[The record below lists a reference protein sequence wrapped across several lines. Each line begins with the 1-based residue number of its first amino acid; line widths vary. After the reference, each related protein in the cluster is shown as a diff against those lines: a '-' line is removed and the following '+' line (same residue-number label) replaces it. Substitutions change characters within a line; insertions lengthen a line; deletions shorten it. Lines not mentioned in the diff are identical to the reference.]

1 MTYNYKLLTQNIYE
15 VGNPVHGL
23 EQEQISGGLNQLMR
37 SQPSS
42 RHNWI
47 SNDNIYEQAI
57 IKPEQ
62 IHSHSKRLHSLT
74 IMNDTIN
81 MRSTFKG

>member
-1 MTYNYKLLTQNIYE
+1 MTYNYTLLTQNIYE

-42 RHNWI
+42 RHNLI
-47 SNDNIYEQAI
+47 SNDNTYIN
-57 IKPEQ
+57 
-62 IHSHSKRLHSLT
+62 KRYKKKHLHRFTRTQKDCMLSY
-74 IMNDTIN
+74 
-81 MRSTFKG
+81 